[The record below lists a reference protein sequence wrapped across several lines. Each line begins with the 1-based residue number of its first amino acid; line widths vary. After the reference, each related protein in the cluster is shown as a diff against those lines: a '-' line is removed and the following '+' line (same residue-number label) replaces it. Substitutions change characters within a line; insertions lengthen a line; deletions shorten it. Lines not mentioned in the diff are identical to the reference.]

1 MAEHK
6 QKRTTEH
13 LTETETEEQGFLLEP
28 TQVELGAG
36 YTVNVKYDENENP
49 IVNVKTYGK
58 VDMNQLKKEIMRAY
72 PNAQIQQISQS
83 QQPVIVTKKHKKP
96 NIKKKRK

>member
-6 QKRTTEH
+6 QKRTAEH
-13 LTETETEEQGFLLEP
+13 LIETETEEQGFLLEP

-58 VDMNQLKKEIMRAY
+58 IDVNQLKREIMRAY
-72 PNAQIQQISQS
+72 PNAKIQQISQS
-83 QQPVIVTKKHKKP
+83 QQTVIVTKKHKKP